1 MKMKHHRVDNRGIQ
15 KIMNEDLNE
24 LRNASPENA
33 GFPQSAIEVD
43 VGTAMPASPWRKM
56 PVMQAQAIVGPL
68 AEPDDSS
75 PSVSKVA
82 DGMRFTGNAVLSGP
96 CSVGGQVDGNLTQA
110 YNAVV
115 SVVVTETGVVTG
127 DITAQKIS
135 VMGRTNG
142 VLDSGHGEVTLHD
155 SASVQGRVRYGR
167 IQVNGA
173 DLNATLERVA
183 PNKNGD

>member
-1 MKMKHHRVDNRGIQ
+1 
-15 KIMNEDLNE
+15 MNNELNE
-24 LRNASPENA
+24 LNDSGSDNAITAPGA
-33 GFPQSAIEVD
+33 MEVD
-43 VGTAMPASPWRKM
+43 VGTAMPVAQPHRM
-56 PVMQAQAIVGPL
+56 PVMQAQAVVMPL
-68 AEPDDSS
+68 ADPDENS

-82 DGMRFTGNAVLSGP
+82 EGLRFTGNAVLNGP

-110 YNAVV
+110 PHAMV
-115 SVVVTETGVVTG
+115 SVVVTETGIVTG

-142 VLDSGHGEVTLHD
+142 LLDSGQGEVTLHD

-183 PNKNGD
+183 PNRTGA